1 MRLGPG
7 LLYEGRTLQGARAKL
22 ADFCSAPMAE
32 FYSAVDTQQVYT
44 RKNMGIYPYFIVIIS
59 VTISSRH
66 MKKTAQLLV
75 KMSPDLHDAFQGYAR
90 RHGRSASE
98 LVRHLIEDEM
108 RNARMIGMLKPKL
121 VEGRYGPA
129 AQVQTEGGKTYHVQV
144 IPFRSQTT
152 LQIFDPVAENGFFN
166 LSEARGVSDQL
177 DRVFAV
183 MDAAYDWDTAAYRE
197 VCQELGLDPDAD
209 RPTYKEHDKSVV
221 VDLEQHITWSGDGGE
236 VLRLN
241 DLIFDLLDL
250 LRTDQ
255 PPEFYAYVKSKQ
267 TLDNWSL
274 KVSKSVFEDAFSR
287 VDLHRIS
294 SSKPVFTA
302 IDFLPSWEGRGYSA
316 SISLWSI
323 ADCEQDGWWPQ
334 GYEHVSGVAL
344 EPTRRDLAI
353 ETTVRRLK
361 DQGVMFLSDSEAR
374 DYLNQEGAYWA
385 FQQGS
390 WQCPKGLQPRSP
402 SASEQLLWRIKRP
415 ATPLYDQSL
424 EQK

>member
-1 MRLGPG
+1 
-7 LLYEGRTLQGARAKL
+7 
-22 ADFCSAPMAE
+22 
-32 FYSAVDTQQVYT
+32 
-44 RKNMGIYPYFIVIIS
+44 
-59 VTISSRH
+59 

-75 KMSPDLHDAFQGYAR
+75 KMSPDLRDAFQGYAR

-152 LQIFDPVAENGFFN
+152 LQIFDPTVENGLFN
-166 LSEARGVSDQL
+166 LSEARGGSDQL
-177 DRVFAV
+177 DRVFEV
-183 MDAAYDWDTAAYRE
+183 MDAAYDWDTPAYRQ
-197 VCQELGLDPDAD
+197 VCQELGLDPDTN
-209 RPTYKEHDKSVV
+209 RPMYKEHDKSLVA
-221 VDLEQHITWSGDGGE
+221 DLEQRIKWGGGGDDMH
-236 VLRLN
+236 LN
-241 DLIFDLLDL
+241 ELIFDLLDL

-255 PPEFYAYVKSKQ
+255 APEFYAYVKSKQ
-267 TLDNWSL
+267 TLDHWSF

-334 GYEHVSGVAL
+334 GYGHVSGVAL

-353 ETTVRRLK
+353 ETVVRRLK
-361 DQGVMFLSDSEAR
+361 GQGVVFLSDSEAR
-374 DYLNQEGAYWA
+374 DYLDQEGAYWA

-402 SASEQLLWRIKRP
+402 SASEQLSWRVKRP
-415 ATPLYDQSL
+415 ATPLY
-424 EQK
+424 EQRLK